1 MTGQKL
7 RIVNVM
13 KANLLGVEEGNKG
26 LWLKG
31 KQEAFL
37 GFRRNVLVQ
46 LECNHHYV
54 MRKRYR
60 LGWY

>member
-1 MTGQKL
+1 
-7 RIVNVM
+7 M

>member
-1 MTGQKL
+1 
-7 RIVNVM
+7 M
-13 KANLLGVEEGNKG
+13 KANLLGVEEGNKGLWLKGYKG